1 VAVPAEDAES
11 MLSPETQTATAGSL
25 SEVAKAVASNRQGPV
40 QVGDGRTLED
50 IVREAL
56 TPELK
61 AWLDANLAPLVE
73 QIVREEIKKMVRRA
87 EDQ

>member
-1 VAVPAEDAES
+1 
-11 MLSPETQTATAGSL
+11 
-25 SEVAKAVASNRQGPV
+25 
-40 QVGDGRTLED
+40 
-50 IVREAL
+50 L